1 MANRIPLIVN
11 SNENQIQE
19 LPVGDSLN
27 GIANITATGTI
38 TANVFVG
45 NGTIPLGGI
54 IMWSGSVAAIT
65 SLSGWE
71 LCDGNSG
78 NPINGIAIPD
88 LRNRFVVGAYSD
100 GANPDWPN
108 LAPNDTGGSE
118 NAVLIAHTHT
128 QTQSGTN
135 DDAQAGHVPSGGPQ
149 SGSDLTNISTVGID
163 ADGNSSTTQTGN
175 DANLPP
181 YYALAFIIRTL

>member
-1 MANRIPLIVN
+1 MVQRRPLIIN
-11 SNENQIQE
+11 STASQIQE
-19 LPVGDSLN
+19 LTDSDSL
-27 GIANITATGTI
+27 I
-38 TANVFVG
+38 G

-54 IMWSGSVAAIT
+54 IMWSGSVSDIA

-78 NPINGIAIPD
+78 NPINGITIPD

-100 GANPDWPN
+100 GANDAWPN
-108 LAPNDTGGSE
+108 LAPNDTGGSA

-128 QTQSGTN
+128 QSGGGTSDDGGSTVPGSNSSGTQS
-135 DDAQAGHVPSGGPQ
+135 
-149 SGSDLTNISTVGID
+149 NISTTGID
-163 ADGNSSTTQTGN
+163 AAGNPSTTQTGD